1 MTSPS
6 LDRSVRDEAIT
17 SVRAPNVR
25 IPFGRQSGVHM
36 SKTSHEVA
44 I

>member
-1 MTSPS
+1 MTRPS

-17 SVRAPNVR
+17 PVRAPYVR
-25 IPFGRQSGVHM
+25 IPFGRLSGLRM
-36 SKTSHEVA
+36 SKTPHEVA

>member
-6 LDRSVRDEAIT
+6 LDRSVRDEAIK
-17 SVRAPNVR
+17 SVRAPNAR
-25 IPFGRQSGVHM
+25 ISFGRQSGLRM